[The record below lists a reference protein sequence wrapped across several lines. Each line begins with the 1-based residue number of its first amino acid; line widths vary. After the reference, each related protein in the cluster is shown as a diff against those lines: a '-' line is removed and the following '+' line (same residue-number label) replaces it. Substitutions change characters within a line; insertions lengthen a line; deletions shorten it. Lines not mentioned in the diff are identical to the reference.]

1 MNSYKLKIVGLDCA
15 NCALELERNLN
26 KIDIISKEIDN
37 PYAYQTLEYI
47 LSLGILKYE
56 ELKYKDTKE
65 EEILSKIDNLIT
77 LLGEGKNE

>member
-1 MNSYKLKIVGLDCA
+1 MDKFIKKYVRIKKS
-15 NCALELERNLN
+15 LN
-26 KIDIISKEIDN
+26 DKIDIISKEIDN
-37 PYAYQTLEYI
+37 TYAYQTLEYI

>member
-1 MNSYKLKIVGLDCA
+1 MDKFIKKYVRIKKS
-15 NCALELERNLN
+15 LN
-26 KIDIISKEIDN
+26 DKIDIISKEIDN

-65 EEILSKIDNLIT
+65 NEILSKIDNLIT

>member
-1 MNSYKLKIVGLDCA
+1 MHQYNP
-15 NCALELERNLN
+15 
-26 KIDIISKEIDN
+26 DN

>member
-1 MNSYKLKIVGLDCA
+1 MDKFIKKYVRIKKSLKD
-15 NCALELERNLN
+15 
-26 KIDIISKEIDN
+26 K

>member
-1 MNSYKLKIVGLDCA
+1 MDKFIKKYVRIKKS
-15 NCALELERNLN
+15 LN
-26 KIDIISKEIDN
+26 DKIDIISKEIDN

-77 LLGEGKNE
+77 LLCEGKNE

>member
-1 MNSYKLKIVGLDCA
+1 MDKFIKKYVRIKKS
-15 NCALELERNLN
+15 LN
-26 KIDIISKEIDN
+26 DKIDIISKEIDN
-37 PYAYQTLEYI
+37 PYAYPTLEYI

>member
-1 MNSYKLKIVGLDCA
+1 MDKFIKKYVRIKK
-15 NCALELERNLN
+15 RLN
-26 KIDIISKEIDN
+26 DKIDIISKEIDN

>member
-1 MNSYKLKIVGLDCA
+1 MLIKLWNIF
-15 NCALELERNLN
+15 
-26 KIDIISKEIDN
+26 
-37 PYAYQTLEYI
+37 

>member
-1 MNSYKLKIVGLDCA
+1 MDKFIKKYVRIKKS
-15 NCALELERNLN
+15 LN
-26 KIDIISKEIDN
+26 DKIDIISKEIDN

-65 EEILSKIDNLIT
+65 EEIFSKIDNLIT

>member
-1 MNSYKLKIVGLDCA
+1 MDKFIKKYVRIKKS
-15 NCALELERNLN
+15 LN
-26 KIDIISKEIDN
+26 DKIDIISKEIDN

-47 LSLGILKYE
+47 TDGTGIEDKYE

>member
-1 MNSYKLKIVGLDCA
+1 MDKFIKKYVRIKKS
-15 NCALELERNLN
+15 LN
-26 KIDIISKEIDN
+26 DKIDIISKEIDS

-65 EEILSKIDNLIT
+65 KEILSKIDNLIT